1 MKRENFFKKVGSLLM
16 VATMMMAAVA
26 CGPDTPEP
34 GPNEEEPELEN
45 EEFIIS
51 VDNLTAGSVSITVT
65 PPVYDPEYFACLY
78 PDTEI
83 SLGADDAALL
93 DGILSSATLEYFV
106 KNGKQTFEF
115 QGLIGNSHYRLVY
128 FSFNKASGQVLS
140 DLYRSDRITTPE
152 GEKMFNITVSN
163 ITGMSA
169 DVKIEPKDKS
179 MTYDYFLDEMDDYVN
194 KHHNSD
200 YELVQFDFA
209 YWAEMAA
216 MSDCTISD
224 LLEDRIISG
233 DHTTN
238 SYYELELMEWD
249 TEYYVYAYGVDK
261 EGNLLSHVT
270 KETFRTPAPGKS
282 DMTFEIG
289 EPTLNYIYE
298 EREGSGPL
306 RGWEAE
312 VVVTP
317 SNPDEKYFVTITNA
331 GWYDWYFGSN
341 NKGRSDYKYI
351 QLQVLSNAGKSAEL
365 LPSVYKQDVCA
376 YNPYD
381 ERGQLLKG
389 SYDYVV
395 LVFGVDE
402 NGATTEVI
410 TEKHFETPAFPA
422 Q

>member
-1 MKRENFFKKVGSLLM
+1 MKRENFFKKIGSLLM
-16 VATMMMAAVA
+16 VAAMMMTAVA

-34 GPNEEEPELEN
+34 GPGEEPALDN

-51 VDNLTAGSVSITVT
+51 VDELTAGSITITVT
-65 PPVYDPEYFACLY
+65 PPAYDPIYFACLY

-93 DGILSSATLEYFV
+93 DGILSSNTFEYFV
-106 KNGKQTFEF
+106 KEGRQSFTF

-128 FSFNKASGQVLS
+128 FSCTKDGSQVLS
-140 DLYRSDRITTPE
+140 DLYRSERITTPE

-216 MSDCTISD
+216 MNDCTVSD

-238 SYYELELMEWD
+238 SYVELELMEWD

-261 EGNLLSHVT
+261 DGNLLSHVT

-331 GWYDWYFGSN
+331 SWYDWYFGSN

-365 LPSVYKQDVCA
+365 LPSVYKQGEFA

-381 ERGQLLKG
+381 ERGQLLKPN
-389 SYDYVV
+389 YDYVV

-410 TEKHFETPAFPA
+410 TEKHFETPSFPA